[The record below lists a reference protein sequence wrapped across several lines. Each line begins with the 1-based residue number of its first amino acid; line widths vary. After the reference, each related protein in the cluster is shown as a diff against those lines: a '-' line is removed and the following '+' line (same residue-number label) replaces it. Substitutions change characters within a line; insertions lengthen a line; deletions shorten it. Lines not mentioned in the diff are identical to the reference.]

1 MTFRLLFHIRH
12 RRIFHLHL
20 RLSRFYA
27 ILHLKVGVDLK
38 NFKKLFFVVVLVTIL
53 AFSFVLPVFANAPMP
68 ADHLTV
74 VLSNLPDDAVYV
86 DLLVKISQDD
96 PNFVDFQSNDYSD
109 SVSKSSEIVGYSDG
123 GFYSFSFHY
132 KNSKSN
138 IKIESYYDD
147 LYYVD
152 FCNGSDYQDYL
163 TQYESLR
170 NHYRDV
176 KIAILDKDFNIIVVS
191 ESVQLPEENNAFV
204 FDGELYFDFNTNSLD
219 FDTQINPYFIV
230 FGGFFSILIILIS
243 VGIESVTSLLF
254 GFRGRQTLTIL
265 IVNICS
271 QIIMRLLYFVLPF
284 TYVIETI
291 ILEVCVYTVEFF
303 IYKKYFK
310 DTSTIELVGYTITAN
325 TLSLLLGIFLDCYIL
340 V

>member
-1 MTFRLLFHIRH
+1 M
-12 RRIFHLHL
+12 
-20 RLSRFYA
+20 
-27 ILHLKVGVDLK
+27 K
-38 NFKKLFFVVVLVTIL
+38 NFKKLFFIVVIVTIL
-53 AFSFVLPVFANAPMP
+53 ASSFVLPVFANAPMP

-86 DLLVKISQDD
+86 DLLVKINQDD
-96 PNFVDFQSNDYSD
+96 PNFVDFQSNNYSD
-109 SVSKSSEIVGYSDG
+109 SVSKSSEIVSYSDG
-123 GFYSFSFHY
+123 SFYSFTFHY

-138 IKIESYYDD
+138 IKIEHYYDN

-152 FCNGSDYQDYL
+152 FCNGLDYQDYL

-176 KIAILDKDFNIIVVS
+176 KVALLDKEFNIIVVS
-191 ESVQLPEENNAFV
+191 EAIQLPKENNLYV
-204 FDGELYFDFNTNSLD
+204 FDGEIYFDFNTNSLD
-219 FDTQINPYFIV
+219 FDTRINPYFVV
-230 FGGFFSILIILIS
+230 FGGFFSILIMLMSIGTETVI
-243 VGIESVTSLLF
+243 SLLF

-271 QIIMRLLYFVLPF
+271 QIIMRLLYLVLPF
-284 TYVIETI
+284 TYLIETI
-291 ILEVCVYTVEFF
+291 ILEVCVYTAEFF

-310 DTSTIELVGYTITAN
+310 GTSVIKLVGYTLTAN

-340 V
+340 I

>member
-1 MTFRLLFHIRH
+1 M
-12 RRIFHLHL
+12 
-20 RLSRFYA
+20 
-27 ILHLKVGVDLK
+27 K
-38 NFKKLFFVVVLVTIL
+38 NLKKLFFIVVIVTIL
-53 AFSFVLPVFANAPMP
+53 ASSFVLPVFANAPMP

-86 DLLVKISQDD
+86 DLLVKINQDD
-96 PNFVDFQSNDYSD
+96 PNFMDFQSNNYSD
-109 SVSKSSEIVGYSDG
+109 SVSKSSEIVSYSDG
-123 GFYSFSFHY
+123 SFYSFTFHY

-138 IKIESYYDD
+138 IKIEHYYDD

-152 FCNGSDYQDYL
+152 FCNGLNYQDYL

-176 KIAILDKDFNIIVVS
+176 KVALLDKDFNIIVVS
-191 ESVQLPEENNAFV
+191 ESIQLPKENNAFV
-204 FDGELYFDFNTNSLD
+204 FDGKICFDFNTNSLD
-219 FDTQINPYFIV
+219 FDTRINPYFVVI
-230 FGGFFSILIILIS
+230 GGFFSILIMLMSIGTETVI
-243 VGIESVTSLLF
+243 SLLF

-271 QIIMRLLYFVLPF
+271 QIIMRLLYLVLPF
-284 TYVIETI
+284 TYLIETI
-291 ILEVCVYTVEFF
+291 ILEVCVYTAEFF

-310 DTSTIELVGYTITAN
+310 GTSVIKLVGYTLTAN

-340 V
+340 I

>member
-1 MTFRLLFHIRH
+1 M
-12 RRIFHLHL
+12 
-20 RLSRFYA
+20 
-27 ILHLKVGVDLK
+27 K
-38 NFKKLFFVVVLVTIL
+38 NLKKLFFIVVIVTIL
-53 AFSFVLPVFANAPMP
+53 ASSFVLPVFANAPMP

-86 DLLVKISQDD
+86 DLLVKINQDD
-96 PNFVDFQSNDYSD
+96 PNFVDFQSNNYSD
-109 SVSKSSEIVGYSDG
+109 SVSKASEIVSYSDG
-123 GFYSFSFHY
+123 SFYSFTFHY

-138 IKIESYYDD
+138 IKIEHYYDD

-152 FCNGSDYQDYL
+152 FCNGLNYQDYL

-176 KIAILDKDFNIIVVS
+176 KVALLDKDFNIIVVS
-191 ESVQLPEENNAFV
+191 ESIQLPKENNAFV
-204 FDGELYFDFNTNSLD
+204 FDGEIYFDFNTNSLD
-219 FDTQINPYFIV
+219 FDTRINPYFVV
-230 FGGFFSILIILIS
+230 FGGFFSILIMLMSIGTETVI
-243 VGIESVTSLLF
+243 SLLF

-271 QIIMRLLYFVLPF
+271 QIIMRLLYLVLPF
-284 TYVIETI
+284 TYLIETI
-291 ILEVCVYTVEFF
+291 ILEVCVYTAEFF

-310 DTSTIELVGYTITAN
+310 GTSVIKLVGYTLTAN

-340 V
+340 I

>member
-1 MTFRLLFHIRH
+1 M
-12 RRIFHLHL
+12 
-20 RLSRFYA
+20 
-27 ILHLKVGVDLK
+27 K
-38 NFKKLFFVVVLVTIL
+38 NLKKLFFIVVIVTIL
-53 AFSFVLPVFANAPMP
+53 ASSFVLPVFANAPMP

-86 DLLVKISQDD
+86 DLLVKINQDD
-96 PNFVDFQSNDYSD
+96 PNFVDFQSNNYSD
-109 SVSKSSEIVGYSDG
+109 SVSKSSEIVSYSDG
-123 GFYSFSFHY
+123 SFYSFTFHY

-138 IKIESYYDD
+138 IKIEHYYDD

-152 FCNGSDYQDYL
+152 FCNGLNYQDYL

-176 KIAILDKDFNIIVVS
+176 KVALLDKDFNIIVVS
-191 ESVQLPEENNAFV
+191 ESIQLPKENNAFV
-204 FDGELYFDFNTNSLD
+204 FDGKICFDFNTNSLD
-219 FDTQINPYFIV
+219 FDTRINPYFVV
-230 FGGFFSILIILIS
+230 FGGFFSILIMLMSIGTETVI
-243 VGIESVTSLLF
+243 SLLF

-271 QIIMRLLYFVLPF
+271 QIIMRLLYLVLPF
-284 TYVIETI
+284 TYLIETI
-291 ILEVCVYTVEFF
+291 ILEVCVYTAEFF

-310 DTSTIELVGYTITAN
+310 GTSVIKLVGYTLTAN

-340 V
+340 I

>member
-1 MTFRLLFHIRH
+1 M
-12 RRIFHLHL
+12 
-20 RLSRFYA
+20 
-27 ILHLKVGVDLK
+27 K
-38 NFKKLFFVVVLVTIL
+38 NLKKLFFIAVIVTIL
-53 AFSFVLPVFANAPMP
+53 ASSFVLPVFANAPMP

-86 DLLVKISQDD
+86 DLLVKINQDD
-96 PNFVDFQSNDYSD
+96 PNFVDFQSNNYSD
-109 SVSKSSEIVGYSDG
+109 SVSKSSEIVSYSDG
-123 GFYSFSFHY
+123 SFYSFTFHY

-138 IKIESYYDD
+138 IKIEHYYDD

-152 FCNGSDYQDYL
+152 FCNGLNYQDYL

-176 KIAILDKDFNIIVVS
+176 KVALLDKDFNIIVVS
-191 ESVQLPEENNAFV
+191 ESIQLPKENNAFV
-204 FDGELYFDFNTNSLD
+204 FDGKICFDFNTNSLD
-219 FDTQINPYFIV
+219 FDTRINPYFVV
-230 FGGFFSILIILIS
+230 FGGFFSILIMLMSIGTETVI
-243 VGIESVTSLLF
+243 SLLF

-271 QIIMRLLYFVLPF
+271 QIIMRLLYLVLPF
-284 TYVIETI
+284 TYLIETI
-291 ILEVCVYTVEFF
+291 ILEVCVYTAEFF

-310 DTSTIELVGYTITAN
+310 GTSVIKLVGYTLTAN

-340 V
+340 I